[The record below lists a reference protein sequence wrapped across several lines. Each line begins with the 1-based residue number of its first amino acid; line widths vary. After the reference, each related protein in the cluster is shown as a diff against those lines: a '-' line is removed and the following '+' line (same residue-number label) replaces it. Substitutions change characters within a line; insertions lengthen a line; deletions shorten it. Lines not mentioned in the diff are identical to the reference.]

1 MSIFAENK
9 AETFANP
16 TELPESQEERQK
28 WLEANKTWWETNP
41 MRYDWLGGE
50 LDKIPY
56 PEFSK
61 EFYREIDSRF
71 FANANEYLPLKK
83 IPFDRLIDFESL
95 KDKKVLEIGV
105 GNGSHAQLLATYADD
120 FTGIDLTDYGVNSTS
135 GRMKTFGLEKA
146 NILQMNAEDLQFA
159 DNSFDFVW
167 SWGVIHHS
175 ANPRQILKEI
185 NRILKPGGKF
195 KAMVYYR
202 SFWSYY
208 TFGLLAGVGKGY
220 FFQGNSLHES
230 VQKITDGAI
239 ARYYSPK
246 EWKSE
251 LETAGLQVED
261 IRILGMKS
269 SILPIPG
276 SRLKY
281 KMLDLVPNGFSRFLT
296 NTLRMGSFIVSEATK
311 PAAKL

>member
-1 MSIFAENK
+1 MSLFAENK
-9 AETFANP
+9 APNFANP
-16 TELPESQEERQK
+16 TQLPESQEEREK

-41 MRYDWLGGE
+41 MRYDWLDGK
-50 LDKIPY
+50 LDEIPY

-71 FANANEYLPLKK
+71 FANANEYLPLKNL
-83 IPFDRLIDFESL
+83 PFDGLIDFESL

-105 GNGSHAQLLATYADD
+105 GNGSHAQLLATYSGD
-120 FTGIDLTDYGVNSTS
+120 FTGIDLTDYGVKSTS
-135 GRMKTFGLEKA
+135 ERMKTFGLDNAK
-146 NILQMNAEDLQFA
+146 ILQMNAEDLKFE

-185 NRILKPGGKF
+185 NRVLKPGGTF

-208 TFGLLAGVGKGY
+208 AFGLLAGIGRGY
-220 FFQGNSLHES
+220 FFKGNSFHES

-239 ARYYSPK
+239 ARYYSPQ
-246 EWKSE
+246 EWQKE
-251 LETAGLQVED
+251 LETAGLKFEN
-261 IRILGMKS
+261 IRILGAKS
-269 SILPIPG
+269 AILPIPG

-281 KMLDLVPNGFSRFLT
+281 KLLDFIPNPVSRFMT
-296 NTLRMGSFIVSEATK
+296 NNLRMGSFVVST
-311 PAAKL
+311 AAKQ

>member
-9 AETFANP
+9 AETFAKP
-16 TELPESQEERQK
+16 TELPETQEEREK

-41 MRYDWLGGE
+41 MRYDWLGGK

-71 FANANEYLPLKK
+71 FANANEYLPLKN
-83 IPFDRLIDFESL
+83 IPFDGLIDFESL
-95 KDKKVLEIGV
+95 RDKKVLEIGV
-105 GNGSHAQLLATYADD
+105 GNGSHAQLLATYAGD
-120 FTGIDLTDYGVNSTS
+120 FTGIDLTEYGVKSTT
-135 GRMKTFGLEKA
+135 GRMNTFGLDKA
-146 NILQMNAEDLQFA
+146 KIIRMNAEDLQFESE
-159 DNSFDFVW
+159 SFDFVW

-175 ANPRQILKEI
+175 ANPRRILQEI
-185 NRILKPGGKF
+185 ERVLKPGGTF

-208 TFGLLAGVGKGY
+208 AFGLLAGLGKGY
-220 FFQGNSLHES
+220 FFMGDSLHES

-239 ARYYSPK
+239 ARYYSTG
-246 EWKSE
+246 EWKTE
-251 LETAGLQVED
+251 LETAGLKVEN
-261 IRILGMKS
+261 IRIFGAKS
-269 SILPIPG
+269 AILPIPG

-281 KMLDLVPNGFSRFLT
+281 KVLDLVPNPVSRFMT
-296 NTLRMGSFIVSEATK
+296 NNLRMGSFIVSEAKK
-311 PAAKL
+311 P

>member
-9 AETFANP
+9 ADNFAQP
-16 TELPESQEERQK
+16 TQLPETQEQRQK

-41 MRYDWLGGE
+41 MRYDWLDGK

-71 FANANEYLPLKK
+71 FANANEYLPLHK
-83 IPFDRLIDFESL
+83 IPFDGLIDFARL

-105 GNGSHAQLLATYADD
+105 GNGSHAQLLATYAGD
-120 FTGIDLTDYGVNSTS
+120 FTGIDLTDYGVHSTTK
-135 GRMKTFGLEKA
+135 RMEVFGLDKA
-146 NILQMNAEDLQFA
+146 KIRQMNAEDLQFE
-159 DNSFDFVW
+159 DDSFDFVW

-175 ANPRQILKEI
+175 ANPRRILKEI
-185 NRILKPGGKF
+185 HRVLKPGGTF

-208 TFGLLAGVGKGY
+208 AFGVLAGVGKGY
-220 FFQGNSLHES
+220 LFKGNSFHES

-246 EWKSE
+246 EWRHE
-251 LETAGLQVED
+251 LETAGLKTEN

-281 KMLDLVPNGFSRFLT
+281 KMLDFVPNAVSRLMT
-296 NTLRMGSFIVSEATK
+296 NDLRMGSFIVSEASK
-311 PAAKL
+311 NR

>member
-9 AETFANP
+9 AETFAQP
-16 TELPESQEERQK
+16 TQLPETQEDRQK
-28 WLEANKTWWETNP
+28 WLEANKSWWETNP
-41 MRYDWLGGE
+41 MRYDWLDGK

-83 IPFDRLIDFESL
+83 LPFDGLIDFDSL

-105 GNGSHAQLLATYADD
+105 GNGSHAQLLATYSGD
-120 FTGIDLTDYGVNSTS
+120 FTGIDLTDYGVNSTQK
-135 GRMKTFGLEKA
+135 RMDAFSLDKA
-146 NILQMNAEDLQFA
+146 KILQMNAEDLQFE

-185 NRILKPGGKF
+185 NRVLKPGGQF

-208 TFGLLAGVGKGY
+208 AFGLLAGIGRGY
-220 FFQGNSLHES
+220 FFKGDSLHES

-239 ARYYSPK
+239 ARYYSPT
-246 EWKSE
+246 EWRAE
-251 LETAGLQVED
+251 LETAGLDVNKIQ
-261 IRILGMKS
+261 IFGAKS
-269 SILPIPG
+269 AILPIPG

-281 KMLDLVPNGFSRFLT
+281 KILDMVPDSISRFMT
-296 NTLRMGSFIVSEATK
+296 NNLRMGSFVVSV
-311 PAAKL
+311 AKKV

>member
-9 AETFANP
+9 ADNFANP
-16 TELPESQEERQK
+16 TQLPETQEERRK

-41 MRYDWLGGE
+41 MRYDWLDGK

-56 PEFSK
+56 PEFSR

-71 FANANEYLPLKK
+71 FANANEYLPLRK
-83 IPFDRLIDFESL
+83 IPFDGLIDFESL
-95 KDKKVLEIGV
+95 RDKKVLEIGV
-105 GNGSHAQLLATYADD
+105 GNGSHAQLLATYAED
-120 FTGIDLTDYGVNSTS
+120 FTGIDLTDYGVKSTS
-135 GRMKTFGLEKA
+135 ERMRVFDLDDA
-146 NILQMNAEDLQFA
+146 RILQMNAEDLQFA
-159 DNSFDFVW
+159 DDSFDFVW

-175 ANPRQILKEI
+175 ANPRRILKEI
-185 NRILKPGGKF
+185 ERVLKPGGVF

-208 TFGLLAGVGKGY
+208 AFGLLAGLGKGY
-220 FFQGNSLHES
+220 FFKGNSFHES

-239 ARYYSPK
+239 ARYYSPA
-246 EWKSE
+246 EWRRE
-251 LETAGLQVED
+251 LETAGLRAQN

-276 SRLKY
+276 SRFKY
-281 KMLDLVPNGFSRFLT
+281 KMLDLVPNAFSRLLT
-296 NTLRMGSFIVSEATK
+296 NHLRMGSFIVSEATK
-311 PAAKL
+311 N